1 MLIQDNNKT
10 EKRLIGD
17 QVEDL
22 VVSYLL
28 EKGLK
33 IIAQNYLCK
42 MGEVDI
48 IARDKEGLI
57 FVEVRYR
64 KNSQFGGSVFSV
76 NKSKQKKLIKAAAH
90 YLQTHRLTNKVACR
104 FDVMAIE
111 GKIAF
116 GMPLTAEQINW
127 IKGAFDANS

>member
-1 MLIQDNNKT
+1 MSLLNKRT

-17 QVEDL
+17 CLEEKA
-22 VVSYLL
+22 VSYLCSL
-28 EKGLK
+28 GLK

-48 IARDKEGLI
+48 IAREESTLVFI
-57 FVEVRYR
+57 EVRYR
-64 KNSQFGGSVFSV
+64 KDNHFGGSAFSV
-76 NKSKQKKLIKAAAH
+76 NLRKQKRIAKAAAH
-90 YLQTHRLTNKVACR
+90 YLQSHRLTNKIACR

-116 GMPLTAEQINW
+116 EQTLTSSQLNW
-127 IKGAFDANS
+127 IKGAFDANP